1 MISCW
6 LCWKCLTFLAVCLHL
21 SVCIRVSVHRCN
33 AYVMSSTLVTAYRS
47 LISLAMPSRRQS
59 LSLSPSWVSNCK
71 LDHLQNARIAHRA
84 WHIAHPWNSSDALVL
99 CIYVDV
105 AITTCGCSSS
115 SCSGNNER
123 ANCHEA
129 VEALSLHCVLTTNA
143 AAILVLRTL
152 TSLPSLWL
160 PVYCAIITSL
170 KITGF
175 RLRTQQAKAK

>member
-1 MISCW
+1 MRTWCPAHWS
-6 LCWKCLTFLAVCLHL
+6 LLTGHL
-21 SVCIRVSVHRCN
+21 SVWRCLH
-33 AYVMSSTLVTAYRS
+33 AAKASALVQAECPIASWTICKMHA
-47 LISLAMPSRRQS
+47 SR
-59 LSLSPSWVSNCK
+59 
-71 LDHLQNARIAHRA
+71 IGHRA

-143 AAILVLRTL
+143 AAARLVLRSL

-160 PVYCAIITSL
+160 PVYCVIITSL